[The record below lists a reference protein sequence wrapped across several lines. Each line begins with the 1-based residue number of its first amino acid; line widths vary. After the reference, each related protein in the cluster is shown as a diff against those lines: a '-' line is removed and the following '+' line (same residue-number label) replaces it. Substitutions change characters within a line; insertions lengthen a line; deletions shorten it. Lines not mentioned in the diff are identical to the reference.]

1 MSQKQAES
9 IWTKDITPHVVNFMT
24 MDITPDFSGE
34 VWTKDITHH
43 VIGTLA
49 VFGLVVSGLVTTA
62 GVAAVGVN
70 VEVALAQQTSVSS
83 QTAAVMLGGIPV
95 PPPVMQNASG
105 TPMQHPP
112 LLGMAS
118 SSVQFCPKIARTISR
133 GSIDATLTG
142 NVTQLQMFIAAHFNL
157 PASTTVSGYF
167 GSTTQAYLEKFQQ
180 EQGIPPAP
188 TAGPL
193 TRAAIARLCGQAGVH
208 GQNGVGSSTPMMGNP
223 PPMGS
228 TTPPM
233 PPQYDNMRAG
243 SSTNGTTMPPLPKLP
258 PPPTPPTTVP
268 PPTPPVSY
276 NNNDNAS
283 NAASV
288 VEAVNEI
295 GDGYGRLFTAS
306 LQLFGL

>member
-9 IWTKDITPHVVNFMT
+9 IWTKDITPGVVQFMT
-24 MDITPDFSGE
+24 MDITPDFSSE

-112 LLGMAS
+112 LLGMGS
-118 SSVQFCPKIARTISR
+118 STPAFCPRITRTIVR
-133 GSIDATLTG
+133 GNADATSTG
-142 NVTQLQMFIAAHFNL
+142 DVTQLQMFISTHFDL

-188 TAGPL
+188 AAGPL
-193 TRAAIARLCGQAGVH
+193 TRAAIAGLCGGQGGAH
-208 GQNGVGSSTPMMGNP
+208 GQNGVGSSPPRMGNP

-233 PPQYDNMRAG
+233 PP
-243 SSTNGTTMPPLPKLP
+243 
-258 PPPTPPTTVP
+258 
-268 PPTPPVSY
+268 PVSY
-276 NNNDNAS
+276 VNNNSS